1 METRANHILVGS
13 FVILVLLLCLGSLLW
28 LGKFGDERDLAR
40 FDIVFAESVIGLSKG
55 SMVSYNGV
63 PVGEVESLAV
73 DPGDLGQVRVRVRIT
88 GRELVRADTE
98 ATLGFA
104 AVTGV
109 ADIRLSGGSLD
120 SPPLYDPRKVAVL
133 VASPSVLANLA
144 ASGKDIMSSINEVA
158 ARITELLSDD
168 NVAHVRSVLEHVDE
182 LAGSLA
188 AERQSLADAIRALSQ
203 ASGQLHDALGGI
215 EAAADSVRVLVAGDG
230 RTLLANANATI
241 SKLDSLASQLDALV
255 AENRG
260 AVSGFTGQGLRQVGP
275 VLEELRTTLDSVQRL
290 SDQLS
295 RSDGLLLGHPQPR
308 EFKPR

>member
-13 FVILVLLLCLGSLLW
+13 FVIAVVLLCLGSLLW
-28 LGKFGDERDLAR
+28 LGEFGGERDVAR

-73 DPGDLGQVRVRVRIT
+73 DPKDLSQVRVRVRIN
-88 GRELVRADTE
+88 GRDLVRADTE

-109 ADIRLSGGSLD
+109 ADIRMAGGSLD
-120 SPPLYDPRKVAVL
+120 SPRLYDPDRIAVL

-144 ASGKDIMSSINEVA
+144 ASGKDIMSSVNEVA
-158 ARITELLSDD
+158 ARITELLSDE
-168 NVAHVRSVLEHVDE
+168 NVAHVQRVLEHVDE
-182 LAGSLA
+182 LAASLA
-188 AERQSLADAIRALSQ
+188 AERQTLAEAIRALSQ
-203 ASGQLHDALGGI
+203 ASGQLHDTLGGI
-215 EAAADSVRVLVAGDG
+215 GAAADSVRDLMASDG
-230 RTLLANANATI
+230 QALLANANATVE
-241 SKLDSLASQLDALV
+241 KLDALAAQLDV
-255 AENRG
+255 LVTENRS
-260 AVSGFTGQGLRQVGP
+260 ALSGFTGQGLRQVGP
-275 VLEELRTTLDSVQRL
+275 TLEELRVTLDSVQRL

-295 RSDGLLLGHPQPR
+295 RSEGPLLGQPKPR